1 MPEKHVIIY
10 PTLGKAVAIVALDAP
25 YLRANARIRIPLFY
39 LSTIALQTCWAI
51 LGSLARVLPYA
62 IINELEK
69 YREMRFGAGEG
80 NRSIEANHSLT
91 ICFIKNHESLWLQL
105 WLHIE

>member
-10 PTLGKAVAIVALDAP
+10 PTLSKAVAIVALDAP

-39 LSTIALQTCWAI
+39 LSTIALQSCWAI
-51 LGSLARVLPYA
+51 LGSLAKVLPYA

-80 NRSIEANHSLT
+80 NRTNNLT
-91 ICFIKNHESLWLQL
+91 HCN
-105 WLHIE
+105 